1 MHTTPARRRIAG
13 ATMALGAILLGMS
26 LFAPSANAGEDA
38 PAFFNPADYDT
49 TLHGPH
55 RGTSADASGFSGTCP
70 TDESVAGLTA
80 WHLILTDN
88 GGHDYESL
96 DVRVT
101 IDGLGVTLTGLT
113 PKAKDDWAGFDPT
126 KNFMADPTL
135 KHAYV
140 YAGDGDDVLVDAAAQ
155 VTPDGAADKIVLSHI
170 CPGEGTTDDG
180 GDDGGDTTTGE
191 VQATTGG
198 EQPETEVLGN
208 VVEPQALPVT
218 GDNDAS
224 LAIVGAALV
233 LVGGGILLI
242 RRNMVPGS

>member
-1 MHTTPARRRIAG
+1 MHATPARRRIAG
-13 ATMALGAILLGMS
+13 ATMALGSVFLGIS

-38 PAFFNPADYDT
+38 PAYFDPAAFDT

-55 RGTSADASGFSGTCP
+55 RGTSADAAGFADGTCP
-70 TDESVAGLTA
+70 TDESVAGLTS
-80 WHLILTDN
+80 WHFVITDN
-88 GGHDYESL
+88 DQDFDTL

-101 IDGLGVTLTGLT
+101 IDGLGTTLHLT
-113 PKAKDDWAGFDPT
+113 AKADFVGFDPT
-126 KNFMADPTL
+126 TNFLADPNA

-140 YAGDGDDVLVDAAAQ
+140 FAGDGDDVLVDAAAHAA
-155 VTPDGAADKIVLSHI
+155 PPGPADKFVLSHI
-170 CPGEGTTDDG
+170 CPGEDDG
-180 GDDGGDTTTGE
+180 GTTTGGTTTGE

-208 VVEPQALPVT
+208 VVEPQQLPAT

-224 LAIVGAALV
+224 LAIIGTALV
-233 LVGGGILLI
+233 LIGGGILLI